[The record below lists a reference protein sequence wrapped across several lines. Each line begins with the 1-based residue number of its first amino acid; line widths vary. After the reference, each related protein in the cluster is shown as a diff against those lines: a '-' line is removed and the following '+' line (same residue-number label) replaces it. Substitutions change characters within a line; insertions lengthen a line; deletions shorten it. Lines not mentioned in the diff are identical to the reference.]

1 MHLLLSAQRALLGHV
16 GNSVLA
22 IAIQALESQIELT
35 AYAENRITDDEK
47 EALDMALTEVLADFP
62 TVNAVE
68 LYIITDAQQPFHTEG
83 HWVFIR
89 LGVLVV

>member
-22 IAIQALESQIELT
+22 IAIQALESQIELI

-83 HWVFIR
+83 HWFLSVWEC
-89 LGVLVV
+89 